1 MGSGATERKLHTK
14 LFLPQSMPQ
23 ISENTFKVKKSI
35 GEDKNEI
42 LHKLRFE
49 DFTCVADL
57 NISCNM
63 ETNFSKKIVI
73 CQKKT
78 QKAFA
83 KYKYASMSSHL
94 QRQYSS
100 MEIRIYDNTLSVLW

>member
-14 LFLPQSMPQ
+14 LFLPQAMPQ

-63 ETNFSKKIVI
+63 ETNFSKKN
-73 CQKKT
+73 CNMPKKNPEGFC
-78 QKAFA
+78 K
-83 KYKYASMSSHL
+83 
-94 QRQYSS
+94 
-100 MEIRIYDNTLSVLW
+100 V